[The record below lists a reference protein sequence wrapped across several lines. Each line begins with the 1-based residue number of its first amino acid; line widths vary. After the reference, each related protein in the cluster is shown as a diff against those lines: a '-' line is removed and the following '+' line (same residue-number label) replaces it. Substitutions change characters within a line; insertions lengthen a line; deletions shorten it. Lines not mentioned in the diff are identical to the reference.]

1 MTLKVIDI
9 SSHQT
14 VEQAGMDGIDGVIV
28 KATQGT
34 TYINPKCNPQYQLA
48 KLKGRLLGVYHYAGG
63 GDPIAE
69 ADFFLKN
76 IEGYIHEAVL
86 ALDWEAG
93 QNASWGDSS
102 WCRRFVN
109 RVHEKTGVWC
119 LIYVQA
125 SAVQQVANCANDCAL
140 WIAGYPTD
148 NADWNVPAFNYST
161 SPWPTYT
168 LWQFTSGGNL
178 DRNVG
183 QLTADGWRKI
193 ANPKAVVAVTA
204 PAPEQ
209 VIPTT
214 AGKNLETMATEASK
228 GYYGDGDAR
237 KYALGNYYKGVQAI
251 INNRADTLTLVSTV
265 TILAD
270 ETALGHYG
278 NGDERRNMLGV
289 YYTRVQ
295 SKINGQS
302 SQQRFY
308 TVKPGDSLIEIGSK
322 LGIPWRELA
331 KTNGIIPNYL
341 IRPGDRLQY

>member
-9 SSHQT
+9 SSHQS

-28 KATQGT
+28 KATQDV
-34 TYINPKCNPQYQLA
+34 TYINPKCDPQYQLA
-48 KLKGRLLGVYHYAGG
+48 KSKGRLLGVYHYAGG
-63 GDPIAE
+63 GDPVAE

-86 ALDWEAG
+86 ALDWESG

-125 SAVQQVANCANDCAL
+125 SAVQQVANCANDCPL
-140 WIAGYPTD
+140 WLAGYPTD
-148 NADWNVPAFNYST
+148 AASWDVPAFNYST

-193 ANPKAVVAVTA
+193 ANPGQVPTNTPPPAAPVATL
-204 PAPEQ
+204 PLP
-209 VIPTT
+209 
-214 AGKNLETMATEASK
+214 NSLEIMANNASK
-228 GYYGDGDAR
+228 G
-237 KYALGNYYKGVQAI
+237 K
-251 INNRADTLTLVSTV
+251 
-265 TILAD
+265 
-270 ETALGHYG
+270 YG
-278 NGDERRNMLGV
+278 NGDERKATLGKYYRGVQAIIDNRSDALTLNSTVNILADETLLGNYGNGDERKKMLGV

-295 SKINGQS
+295 NKINNPS
-302 SQQRFY
+302 RVY
-308 TVKPGDSLIEIGSK
+308 TVKSGDSLIEIGQK
-322 LGIPWRELA
+322 LGVPWRELA
-331 KTNGIIPNYL
+331 SKNGIVPNYV

>member
-9 SSHQT
+9 SSHQS

-28 KATQGT
+28 KATQDV
-34 TYINPKCNPQYQLA
+34 TYINPKCDPQYQLA
-48 KLKGRLLGVYHYAGG
+48 KSKGRLLGVYHYAGG
-63 GDPIAE
+63 GDPVAE

-125 SAVQQVANCANDCAL
+125 SAVQQVANCANDCPL
-140 WIAGYPTD
+140 WLAGYPTD

-251 INNRADTLTLVSTV
+251 INNRADALTLVSTV

-295 SKINGQS
+295 SKINGQT